1 MQLATLREEINFQK
15 LLFLIESLLTIKAWI
30 LLMVSFSMLGNFSVE
45 YVMTIVLFHAGLY
58 VGAFGPYGVEVV
70 QIQRK
75 YGHWNG
81 TDELGS
87 DIEFFEYVEAVKLT
101 GDLNVPAGQACSL
114 LSDAFSAF
122 FLQLGLFLIF
132 SCEQVT
138 FRAKIGKGNR
148 RSNRGMYPEELGVVI
163 VS

>member
-1 MQLATLREEINFQK
+1 
-15 LLFLIESLLTIKAWI
+15 
-30 LLMVSFSMLGNFSVE
+30 MVSFSMLGNFSVE

-70 QIQRK
+70 QVQRK

-81 TDELGS
+81 ADELGS

-101 GDLNVPAGQACSL
+101 GDLNVPAGQARSL

-122 FLQLGLFLIF
+122 FLQLCLFLIF
-132 SCEQVT
+132 LV
-138 FRAKIGKGNR
+138 NR
-148 RSNRGMYPEELGVVI
+148 
-163 VS
+163 